1 MSTKESIEYEYK
13 SELKE
18 NEDADSAS
26 LVLSTLLLDQLNL
39 QDVNALLESQ
49 SQMFVNSNLNNLGL
63 LLLNV

>member
-1 MSTKESIEYEYK
+1 MSAKEPIK

-18 NEDADSAS
+18 NEETDSSS

-49 SQMFVNSNLNNLGL
+49 SQMFVNSNINSLFRISYLISSMT
-63 LLLNV
+63 

>member
-1 MSTKESIEYEYK
+1 MSAKEPIK

-18 NEDADSAS
+18 NEETDSSS

-49 SQMFVNSNLNNLGL
+49 SQMFVNSNLNSLFSISYL
-63 LLLNV
+63 ISSMT